1 MERRTYVLVDGENI
15 DATLGQSILGR
26 RPHPH
31 ERPRWDRVLSFVA
44 SEWEQ
49 PTQGLF
55 FIAANGEVPMSF
67 VQALTAM
74 DFRPVLL
81 SGTPDQKVVDIAIQ
95 RTLEALAEREDDVVL
110 ASNDGD
116 FVPQL
121 GALVGTR
128 RTALLAF
135 REMRSSAF
143 VPLVE
148 RGLEFYD
155 LEYDVRAFNEEL
167 PRIRVVP
174 IDEFDPLQF
183 L

>member
-15 DATLGQSILGR
+15 DATLGQSIFGR
-26 RPHPH
+26 RPQPH
-31 ERPRWDRVLSFVA
+31 ERPRWDRVLAFVA
-44 SEWEQ
+44 AEWDQ

-81 SGTPDQKVVDIAIQ
+81 SGAPDQKVVDIAIQ
-95 RTLEALAEREDDVVL
+95 RTLEALAERDDDVVL

-143 VPLVE
+143 VPLIE
-148 RGLEFYD
+148 RGLEFHD
-155 LEYDVRAFNEEL
+155 LEYDVHAFNEEL

>member
-1 MERRTYVLVDGENI
+1 
-15 DATLGQSILGR
+15 
-26 RPHPH
+26 
-31 ERPRWDRVLSFVA
+31 
-44 SEWEQ
+44 
-49 PTQGLF
+49 
-55 FIAANGEVPMSF
+55 MSF

-174 IDEFDPLQF
+174 IEEFDPLQF

>member
-15 DATLGQSILGR
+15 DATLGQSIFGR

-31 ERPRWDRVLSFVA
+31 ERPRWDRVLAFAESA
-44 SEWEQ
+44 WDQ
-49 PTQGLF
+49 PAQGLF
-55 FIAANGEVPMSF
+55 FIAANGDVPMSF

-74 DFRPVLL
+74 AYRPVLL

-95 RTLEALAEREDDVVL
+95 RTLEELARREADVML

-128 RTALLAF
+128 KVGLLAF

-143 VPLVE
+143 VPLIE
-148 RGLEFYD
+148 RGLEFHD
-155 LEYDVRAFNEEL
+155 LEYDVHAFNEEL

-174 IDEFDPLQF
+174 IDEFDPAQF